1 MYEVKSQSHLPNSV
15 TTPPN
20 SQNNVF
26 HLRGIHYFLCI
37 ENIAHVHAQTQYLFF
52 YKNEVI
58 SYCTTTL
65 FHVSIHR
72 LILCFLMAAEYYMD
86 VL

>member
-52 YKNEVI
+52 IKMKLYHI
-58 SYCTTTL
+58 
-65 FHVSIHR
+65 
-72 LILCFLMAAEYYMD
+72 
-86 VL
+86 VLQHYFMSVYID